1 LRTNKVT
8 FGKIDWWLVILY
20 FVLTVTGL
28 LNIYSASYDP
38 EHPLL
43 YDTSEEYGKQF
54 MWYCISLGLAG
65 TILLLEGTFIRAM
78 AIPSYIVCLFLL
90 VLVLLIGKEVNGA
103 KAWFG
108 FGSIGIQ
115 PSEFAKVALSL
126 MLAWFLSS
134 SERRNTDHTNLS
146 RSLLGAIVSI
156 GGYFGLPLRFL
167 ALFSWT
173 QLYVFLIIAV
183 PAGIILLQPDMGTV
197 IVFTGFILMLYREG
211 LSGSLLLY
219 GIFMLILAISTL
231 MLKETTVELPL
242 LGPDI
247 PGKYVILIMLGF
259 VSILALLA
267 VLNLVIKKKRRGA
280 IVLVLTAWLVSSTA
294 VWGVDYA
301 FEKLSLHQ
309 KERIE
314 ITLGLREDPDGK
326 GYNIDRSMAAI
337 GSGGLTGKG
346 YKKATLANKS
356 QKHVPMA
363 STDFIFCTWSE
374 EWGFIGSFLI
384 LFLFMFLLV
393 RLIMIAERQRVGFTR
408 IYAYCVASIFFMHVL
423 VNMGM
428 AIGLMPVI
436 GIPLPFFSYGG
447 SSLMAFT
454 ILLFLLIRLDAER
467 LDVLK

>member
-1 LRTNKVT
+1 MRTNQVT
-8 FGKIDWWLVILY
+8 FGKIDWWLVLLY

-28 LNIYSASYDP
+28 LNIYSASFDP
-38 EHPLL
+38 EHPNL
-43 YDTSEEYGKQF
+43 YDTSQEYGKQF

-65 TILLLEGTFIRAM
+65 TILLLEGSFIRKM
-78 AIPSYIVCLFLL
+78 AIPVYIICFFLL

-108 FGSIGIQ
+108 IGSFGIQ
-115 PSEFAKVALSL
+115 PSEFAKIGLSL

-134 SERRNTDHTNLS
+134 PERRNTDHTKLS
-146 RSLLGAIVSI
+146 QSLLGAIVSV
-156 GGYFGLPLRFL
+156 GGYFGLPLRL
-167 ALFSWT
+167 LGQLTWT
-173 QLYVFLIIAV
+173 HVYVFLIIAV
-183 PAGIILLQPDMGTV
+183 PAGIILFQPDMGTV
-197 IVFTGFILMLYREG
+197 IVFAGFILMLYREG
-211 LSGSLLLY
+211 LSGNLLLY
-219 GIFMLILAISTL
+219 GIFVLILAISTL
-231 MLKETTVELPL
+231 MLKDTTVELPL
-242 LGPDI
+242 LGPGI
-247 PGKYVILIMLGF
+247 PGKYVILVLIGI
-259 VSILALLA
+259 VTIIALLA
-267 VLNLVIKKKRRGA
+267 VLNLVMKKKRRGA
-280 IVLVLTAWLVSSTA
+280 IALVLTASIISSGVVS
-294 VWGVDYA
+294 GVDYA
-301 FEKLSLHQ
+301 FEKLSPHQ

-346 YKKATLANKS
+346 YMKATLANKS

-374 EWGFIGSFLI
+374 EWGFPGSFGVLV
-384 LFLFMFLLV
+384 LFLFLLI
-393 RLIMIAERQRVGFTR
+393 RLIMIAERQRVAFTR
-408 IYAYCVASIFFMHVL
+408 IYAYCVASIFFMHLL

-428 AIGLMPVI
+428 AMGLMPVI

-454 ILLFLLIRLDAER
+454 ILLFILIRLDAER